1 MFIYSV
7 FVQRLLALLV
17 AVSCGKVIFLLVY
30 CFITITVLVSL
41 SVSVCTVN
49 VGFSV
54 FFC

>member
-1 MFIYSV
+1 M
-7 FVQRLLALLV
+7 LALLV

-41 SVSVCTVN
+41 SLSVSVCTVN

-54 FFC
+54 FFG